1 MRLFLFAVVGLVGLV
16 LENFFV
22 IHVPIHGCGPQ
33 FTLLFVAFLG
43 LGETPVRH
51 LMLAFVFGY
60 LTDALVST
68 VPGFGAIAY
77 TMVCVAVVALGR
89 LLYMRS
95 LSSLVLVTITA
106 TVLWPAVRWLLLTFF
121 SRGAHMAGAMFE
133 GLPIQIAINL
143 GAALVLFP
151 ILFRIHEATDSG
163 SRDGGYLH
171 DYR

>member
-1 MRLFLFAVVGLVGLV
+1 MREVLYVVAGLVGLV
-16 LENFFV
+16 LENYAV
-22 IHVPIHGCGPQ
+22 IHFPIRGCGPQ

-43 LGETPVRH
+43 LGDTPIRH
-51 LMLAFVFGY
+51 LALAFVFGY

-68 VPGFGAIAY
+68 VPGFGAVAY
-77 TMVCVAVVALGR
+77 TIVCVAVIALGR

-95 LSSLVLVTITA
+95 LSSLVLVTVIA
-106 TVLWPAVRWLLLTFF
+106 GVLWPTVRWLLLTFF
-121 SRGAHMAGAMFE
+121 GRGTHMATAIFST
-133 GLPIQIAINL
+133 LPLQIAINL
-143 GAALVLFP
+143 GAAIAVFP